1 MDEQIQYQQ
10 AQDWYRQLKEK
21 FADQLADASE
31 ATGEQQTLQI
41 LDELSS
47 VLTNVQS
54 TKGRAQS
61 KLHKIL
67 NKYMK
72 EIADSGFDIKAQAAK
87 IVKEL
92 EESGEQVENQERY
105 VREKLVEQIVQQF
118 KDNGQLEQMLLNAL
132 KSQMGSGQRGVRAET
147 RFSALLDRTV
157 SLLRRGIV
165 EMLYKHSQSYYLT
178 IITAAGYIQ
187 EDMEYEA
194 LSKAFKNVSD
204 KVRVRP
210 GGTIKDST
218 GKETHAD
225 NLIMVKDL
233 LKDYET
239 AFTQQVDVV
248 RKNPLNMTAQD
259 QRALLREINCFG
271 EQVKTFSLNQEY
283 PRTGDLYGLRI
294 SNQATMF
301 REYEAEANAKG
312 KNMYDIWENM
322 KFLGRYRNILRSFG
336 ADTLMFATSD
346 GRYFMD
352 DFIQEFRTKNYSLVF
367 GLSKGTQQ
375 LTDTVVLEK
384 PYGKKNKLRSMYYT
398 AKT

>member
-10 AQDWYRQLKEK
+10 AQSWYRQLKEK
-21 FADQLADASE
+21 FADQLAEAAE
-31 ATGEQQTLQI
+31 ATGEQQTLQL
-41 LDELSS
+41 LDELSFM
-47 VLTNVQS
+47 LTNVQS
-54 TKGRAQS
+54 TKGQAQS

-67 NKYMK
+67 DKYMK
-72 EIADSGFDIKAQAAK
+72 EITDSGFDIKAQAAK

-92 EESGEQVENQERY
+92 KESGEQVENQERY

-118 KDNGQLEQMLLNAL
+118 KDNDQLKQMLLTAL
-132 KSQMGSGQRGVRAET
+132 KSQMGAGQRGVRAET
-147 RFSALLDRTV
+147 RFSVLLDKTV

-210 GGTIKDST
+210 GGAIKDST

-225 NLIMVKDL
+225 NLIMVQDL

-239 AFTQQVDVV
+239 AFTQQTDVV

-259 QRALLREINCFG
+259 QRALLREINYFG
-271 EQVKTFSLNQEY
+271 EQVKTFSLNQDY
-283 PRTGDLYGLRI
+283 PHTGDLYGLRI
-294 SNQATMF
+294 SNQTAMF
-301 REYEAEANAKG
+301 REYEAETNVSG
-312 KNMYDIWENM
+312 KNMYDIWENI
-322 KFLGRYRNILRSFG
+322 KFLGRYKNILRSFG

-352 DFIQEFRTKNYSLVF
+352 DFIQEFRTKNYLLVF
-367 GLSKGTQQ
+367 GLSNTTKQ

-398 AKT
+398 T

>member
-10 AQDWYRQLKEK
+10 AQSWYRQLKEK
-21 FADQLADASE
+21 FADQLAEAAE
-31 ATGEQQTLQI
+31 ATGEQQTLQL
-41 LDELSS
+41 LDELSFM
-47 VLTNVQS
+47 LTNVQS
-54 TKGRAQS
+54 TKGQAQS

-67 NKYMK
+67 DKYMK
-72 EIADSGFDIKAQAAK
+72 EITDSGFDIKAQAAK

-92 EESGEQVENQERY
+92 KESGEQVENQERY

-118 KDNGQLEQMLLNAL
+118 KDNDQLKQMLLTAL
-132 KSQMGSGQRGVRAET
+132 KSQMGAGQRGVRAET
-147 RFSALLDRTV
+147 RFSALLDKTV

-210 GGTIKDST
+210 GGAIKDST

-225 NLIMVKDL
+225 NLIMVQDL

-239 AFTQQVDVV
+239 AFTQQTDVV

-259 QRALLREINCFG
+259 QRALLREINYFG
-271 EQVKTFSLNQEY
+271 EQVKTFSLNQDY
-283 PRTGDLYGLRI
+283 PHTGDLYGLRI
-294 SNQATMF
+294 SNQTAMF
-301 REYEAEANAKG
+301 REYEAETNVSG
-312 KNMYDIWENM
+312 KNMYDIWENI
-322 KFLGRYRNILRSFG
+322 KFLGRYKNILRSFG

-352 DFIQEFRTKNYSLVF
+352 DFIQEFRTKNYLLVF
-367 GLSKGTQQ
+367 GLSNTTNQ

-398 AKT
+398 T